1 VIEFCLGD
9 LRYSEGKKVSAPL
22 VAPIVLIL
30 MKSMIKNNGHVIC
43 RLYYTGVMN
52 RDLTIGLNDALHE
65 FNNFLV
71 TGMASSIV
79 ANRISYHFD
88 IRGPSITVDTACS
101 SALVSIHLGSQAIKS
116 GECTLLY
123 WHFVWIIITYR
134 TKYSWSCSSR
144 IVAGE
149 LYFVVPR
156 IRLNVSQVTGLFM
169 SKRGLTVS
177 NIYKLKREFSN

>member
-1 VIEFCLGD
+1 VWFLFGCSQV
-9 LRYSEGKKVSAPL
+9 LRREKNPAPL
-22 VAPIVLIL
+22 VPPVVLIL
-30 MKSMIKNNGHVIC
+30 IKSMIEHNGHVIC
-43 RLYYTGVMN
+43 LVYFTGLMN
-52 RDLTIGLNDALHE
+52 KDLTLGLNDASHE
-65 FNNFLV
+65 FTNFLV

-123 WHFVWIIITYR
+123 CHFVWIIITYR

-156 IRLNVSQVTGLFM
+156 IRLYVSQITGLFM